1 MSNRVVGVFHTKEEA
16 IRVIRALR
24 DRGYDAEDISIVA
37 KSDSAVA
44 RIEKETG
51 GDYEYEEGSKVM
63 EGLTAGAA
71 GGGLLGGIAGLLLGL
86 GTFAIPGLGALVAA
100 GPLAATLGGA
110 AAGGAVGGIVGAL
123 VGMGIP
129 EEDAKVYEQH
139 VKEGRILVIVD
150 VGDTNED
157 EIYDT
162 FITNNSLHSK
172 MYSVA
177 DHEDGRKSVNERD
190 RDQGLAVRRDDNRF

>member
-1 MSNRVVGVFHTKEEA
+1 MSNRVVGVFHTGEEA
-16 IRVIRALR
+16 VRVVRALR
-24 DRGYDAEDISIVA
+24 DRGYEAEDISIVA
-37 KSDSAVA
+37 KSDSEVE
-44 RIEKETG
+44 RIEKVTG
-51 GDYEYEEGSKVM
+51 GDYEYEEGSKLM

-71 GGGLLGGIAGLLLGL
+71 GGGLIGGIAGLLLGL
-86 GTFAIPGLGALVAA
+86 GTFAIPGLGPLVAA

-150 VGDTNED
+150 TEGTD
-157 EIYDT
+157 EEAVYDT
-162 FITNNSLHSK
+162 FITNNSLYSK
-172 MYSVA
+172 MYP
-177 DHEDGRKSVNERD
+177 ETGD
-190 RDQGLAVRRDDNRF
+190 RDDRRLEDDRDDGLTLRSDRRR